1 MTTMLRRV
9 QQFLDSGDSDNARE
23 EIDRAFGNL
32 RKVDSHV
39 REFAALLALGSI
51 KASEIGLG
59 VLGRKLLQNDSEINN
74 EVVWL
79 FIASILSR
87 NSIPPDSPSRISLL
101 VLTASVNSWEL
112 PIFALLAPALDAFF
126 KVSLA
131 DGTPLI
137 AEQTLDFLTTWG
149 RIYAKA
155 PHVKTQLQE
164 LQSLSNNLLE
174 QVDDSELKAEW
185 SEGINIFFEEA
196 STTKYSDSNVFSAGE
211 ELIKRI
217 YNTQSLQ
224 RNTEDKNLAETKD
237 KLLRLVTSSLA
248 TIGTVL
254 DSDGVI
260 LNPVFDNSSKIM

>member
-1 MTTMLRRV
+1 MLRRV
-9 QQFLDSGDSDNARE
+9 QQFLDSGDSDRARE

-32 RKVDSHV
+32 RKLDSHV

-51 KASEIGLG
+51 EASEIGLG

-74 EVVWL
+74 EVIWL

-87 NSIPPDSPSRISLL
+87 NSIPADSPSRISLL

-155 PHVKTQLQE
+155 PHVKTQLKK

-174 QVDDSELKAEW
+174 QVDDLELKAEW

-196 STTKYSDSNVFSAGE
+196 STTKYSDSNVFYAGE
-211 ELIKRI
+211 DLIKKI

-224 RNTEDKNLAETKD
+224 RDTEDKNLAETKD
-237 KLLRLVTSSLA
+237 KLLRLVTSSSA
-248 TIGTVL
+248 TISAALRPEITV
-254 DSDGVI
+254 DSHGVI
-260 LNPVFDNSSKIM
+260 NTKSGY

>member
-32 RKVDSHV
+32 RRVDSHV
-39 REFAALLALGSI
+39 REFADLLALGSI

-137 AEQTLDFLTTWG
+137 AEQTFDFLATWG

-174 QVDDSELKAEW
+174 QVDDLELKAEW

-196 STTKYSDSNVFSAGE
+196 RTTKYSDSNVFSAGE
-211 ELIKRI
+211 ELIKKI

-224 RNTEDKNLAETKD
+224 RNIRPLA
-237 KLLRLVTSSLA
+237 
-248 TIGTVL
+248 
-254 DSDGVI
+254 
-260 LNPVFDNSSKIM
+260 